1 MDESSQSTSVEIR
14 NDEEQEAASTVV
26 VPWTHPN
33 HIFQRLLALF
43 LMCLIGFG
51 KNLYPVYNIMY

>member
-1 MDESSQSTSVEIR
+1 MDENRQSTSSEII
-14 NDEEQEAASTVV
+14 NDEGQNDNIAVS
-26 VPWTHPN
+26 WTHPN

-51 KNLYPVYNIMY
+51 K